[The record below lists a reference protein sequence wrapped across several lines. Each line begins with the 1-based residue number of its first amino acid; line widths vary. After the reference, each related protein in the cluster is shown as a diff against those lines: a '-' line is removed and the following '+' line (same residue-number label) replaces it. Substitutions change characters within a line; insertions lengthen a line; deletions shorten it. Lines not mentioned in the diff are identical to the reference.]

1 MKKILYVFPFLF
13 LLAACG
19 ENIEFMIKDKFIT
32 DIAMSSEG
40 FPIATDATDTG
51 YRNLIDPSYKVF
63 IEFDFQGRIFQKTCE
78 MDEVYWRQIQQ
89 DQTFEFR
96 MSNAGVACR
105 QLSRAMYHMFKKQPS
120 EQGEQ

>member
-1 MKKILYVFPFLF
+1 MKRIFYVFPFL
-13 LLAACG
+13 LLLTACG
-19 ENIEFMIKDKFIT
+19 ENVEFIIKDKFIT

-40 FPIATDATDTG
+40 FPTVANVTDEG

-89 DQTFEFR
+89 DQTFEFS
-96 MSNAGVACR
+96 MFNAGVACR